1 MKQNKSN
8 LKLFIKNNWLFLF
21 LYFVIIAYSSF
32 YLLNFEK
39 AALHLKINT
48 LVGIPFFDSFF
59 KYITY
64 LGDGIFAALIT
75 FIFLFFNI
83 RQGVFILLSYIA
95 SGLTSAYLKNYVFD
109 INRPHFVFTYFI
121 KNSQIKYIDG
131 IDMIALNSF
140 PSGHATT
147 SFAIFISLALLSKSQ
162 IIKICCLALAI
173 LGAFSRVYLSQHW
186 LIDITIGSLI
196 GLGFSLLMFT
206 FIMREN
212 CFSKINKP
220 LFKFK

>member
-1 MKQNKSN
+1 M
-8 LKLFIKNNWLFLF
+8 KLFLKNNWLFLF
-21 LYFVIIAYSSF
+21 LYVLILAYSSF

-48 LVGIPFFDSFF
+48 LVGVPFFDSFF

-64 LGDGIFAALIT
+64 LGDGIFAALIA
-75 FIFLFFNI
+75 FVFLFFNI
-83 RQGVFILLSYIA
+83 KKGIFILLSYIA
-95 SGLTSAYLKNYVFD
+95 SGLTSAYLKNHVFD

-121 KNSQIKYIDG
+121 KNTQIKYIDG
-131 IDMIALNSF
+131 IDMISLNSF

-147 SFAIFISLALLSKSQ
+147 SFAVFISLALLSKSQ
-162 IIKICCLALAI
+162 FNKICCLALAV

-186 LIDITIGSLI
+186 LIDVTIGSLI
-196 GLGFSLLMFT
+196 GLGFSLLMYI

-212 CFSKINKP
+212 CFPKINKP